1 MSESRLTVALDEGE
15 VDIDNRGMGSAT
27 GPRLVT
33 VQTKPGWHN
42 LFGSLGECDIY
53 LATAC
58 PILDNVAVHEAL
70 VFLLTEF
77 M

>member
-1 MSESRLTVALDEGE
+1 MCPISGGTP
-15 VDIDNRGMGSAT
+15 RGMSTSGSAT